1 MLALSTSGFDLGR
14 IRRLVEGIDPSQV
27 TLFPECLED
36 WINEENTVRVIDC
49 FVEKLTY
56 SGSSQ
61 KQ

>member
-14 IRRLVEGIDPSQV
+14 IRRLVEGIDPRQA
-27 TLFPECLED
+27 LFPECLED
-36 WINEENTVRVIDC
+36 WINEENPVRVIDA
-49 FVEKLTY
+49 FIEKVTY